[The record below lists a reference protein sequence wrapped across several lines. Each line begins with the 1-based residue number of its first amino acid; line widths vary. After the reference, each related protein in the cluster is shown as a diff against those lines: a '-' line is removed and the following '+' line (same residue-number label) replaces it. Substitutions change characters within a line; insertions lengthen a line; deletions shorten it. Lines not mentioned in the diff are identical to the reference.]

1 MNNGIQ
7 PMAWFAELMEEVQ
20 RFRAEERALSKGVT
34 VKNAVLIGI
43 TFVAV
48 LVLILGMGVMDST
61 GSIVA
66 AYPLVLPSF
75 GWLALFVYVNR
86 DTL

>member
-7 PMAWFAELMEEVQ
+7 PMAWFTELMEEVQ

-34 VKNAVLIGI
+34 LKNAILCSI

-61 GSIVA
+61 GSLVA

-75 GWLALFVYVNR
+75 GWLALFAYVNK
-86 DTL
+86 DEL

>member
-1 MNNGIQ
+1 MNHGIQ

-34 VKNAVLIGI
+34 VKNAILIGI
-43 TFVAV
+43 TFVAA
-48 LVLILGMGVMDST
+48 LMLILGMGVMDST
-61 GSIVA
+61 GSLVA

-75 GWLALFVYVNR
+75 GWIALFVYVNR

>member
-20 RFRAEERALSKGVT
+20 RFREEERALSNGVT
-34 VKNAVLIGI
+34 LKNAILCSI

-75 GWLALFVYVNR
+75 GWLALFAYVNK
-86 DTL
+86 DEL

>member
-20 RFRAEERALSKGVT
+20 RFRAEEKALSKGVT
-34 VKNAVLIGI
+34 LKNAILCSI

-61 GSIVA
+61 GSLMA

-75 GWLALFVYVNR
+75 GWLALFAYVNK
-86 DTL
+86 DEL